1 VAAASEASSDSATA
15 GGSSNK
21 IHDEITAIYKQ
32 YTDPTKA
39 RNNPQ

>member
-1 VAAASEASSDSATA
+1 LKAYDIRLDEVDST
-15 GGSSNK
+15 
-21 IHDEITAIYKQ
+21 IQEEITAIYKK